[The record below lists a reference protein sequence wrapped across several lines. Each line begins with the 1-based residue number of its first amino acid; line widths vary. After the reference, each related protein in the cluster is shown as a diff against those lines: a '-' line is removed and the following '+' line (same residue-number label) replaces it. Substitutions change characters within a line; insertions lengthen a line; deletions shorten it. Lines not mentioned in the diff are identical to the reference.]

1 MYTFELKD
9 QTNKIVNIDKI
20 DIPYASHYK
29 PRFVYFY
36 PTFQDHFIVFKDV
49 FENFALMYG

>member
-20 DIPYASHYK
+20 DIPYACHYK

-36 PTFQDHFIVFKDV
+36 PTFQDNFIVFKDV
-49 FENFALMYG
+49 FEIFALMYG